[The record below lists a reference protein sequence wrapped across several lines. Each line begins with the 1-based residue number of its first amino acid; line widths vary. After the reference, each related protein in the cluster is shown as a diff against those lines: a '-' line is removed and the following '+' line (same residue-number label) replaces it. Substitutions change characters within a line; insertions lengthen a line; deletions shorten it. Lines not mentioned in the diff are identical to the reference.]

1 MINEFEPIKN
11 YLFKELNSFK
21 KQLLE
26 TSGIDPSRIQW
37 QPGNINVTA
46 RPSFYFKKSVR

>member
-26 TSGIDPSRIQW
+26 TSGIDPSRIQ
-37 QPGNINVTA
+37 
-46 RPSFYFKKSVR
+46 